1 MTAFSEPT
9 KWAQALGAT
18 ANADTIPD
26 EAGAMDVDIS
36 KIFPAVFSVP
46 LSQGGKAIPRRTL
59 NGIFK
64 TLGDWVFY
72 NQNGGVPS
80 YNADFDYTV
89 GRFVSYNG
97 SLYKCT
103 QDNTHT
109 APHNPTDKD
118 YWAELLDSSSS
129 TSLLPNQIITSPVP
143 LSDANLH
150 LLDGSLLTSGVYAEY
165 VGMMIELYNADP
177 TASCWTTE
185 SNWQASITLCG
196 ECGKFVVDTG
206 NETVRLPKLTSF
218 IQATS
223 TASELGSLTEAGVPN
238 ITGQLSFVSAGEG
251 STANGS
257 LSLVYNKL
265 TNGGLASQNP
275 IFSNNGVGNLF
286 YNFSASQSSP
296 IYGNSNTVQPQS
308 IKYYYYIVVGT
319 VSKTPVQ
326 VDIDNITTDLNGKA
340 DRSLSNVDN
349 TANILMAHNAM
360 PSNKYVDLAL
370 GATGS
375 YYTSPADGIFYIAK
389 QGMDTESVS
398 IHNVT
403 VGFNVQSM
411 IPTNTGSVA
420 MYIFA
425 KKGDVVVV
433 NYTASLTLF
442 GFKFIYA
449 QGAESEAS

>member
-46 LSQGGKAIPRRTL
+46 LAQGGKAIPRRTL

-64 TLGDWVFY
+64 LLGDWLY
-72 NQNGGVPS
+72 YYQTGGVPS
-80 YNADFDYTV
+80 YNADFDYAV
-89 GRFVSYNG
+89 GRLVSYND
-97 SLYKCT
+97 SLYECI
-103 QDNTHT
+103 QDNVHT
-109 APHNPTDKD
+109 APHAPNDKD
-118 YWAELLDSSSS
+118 YWAQLLD
-129 TSLLPNQIITSPVP
+129 
-143 LSDANLH
+143 
-150 LLDGSLLTSGVYAEY
+150 
-165 VGMMIELYNADP
+165 
-177 TASCWTTE
+177 
-185 SNWQASITLCG
+185 
-196 ECGKFVVDTG
+196 K
-206 NETVRLPKLTSF
+206 
-218 IQATS
+218 
-223 TASELGSLTEAGVPN
+223 
-238 ITGQLSFVSAGEG
+238 
-251 STANGS
+251 
-257 LSLVYNKL
+257 
-265 TNGGLASQNP
+265 SQ
-275 IFSNNGVGNLF
+275 F
-286 YNFSASQSSP
+286 
-296 IYGNSNTVQPQS
+296 
-308 IKYYYYIVVGT
+308 
-319 VSKTPVQ
+319 
-326 VDIDNITTDLNGKA
+326 DIDEIVTDLNGKA

-349 TANILMAHNAM
+349 AANILMAHNAM

-375 YYTSPADGIFYIAK
+375 FYTAPADGIFYIAK

-425 KKGDVVVV
+425 KKGDVIVV
-433 NYTASLTLF
+433 NYSASLALY
-442 GFKFIYA
+442 GFRFIYA